1 MPTGV
6 ADFSVVN
13 PGNLDL
19 VIGLHL
25 IFGNCSVVLSLGMP
39 AGIADFNVI
48 NLGDLE
54 LKFSEGEEVS
64 LETLQEKRI
73 FNLSGRE
80 AKLPLKVSTGR
91 SRMRVKSIHLFNSL
105 QIRIGARRRSKA
117 AFAITH
123 CTQRRGRDIASF
135 LSFSCIRKWT
145 DELCGQKMIV
155 RIYILSEGNRP
166 LRR

>member
-6 ADFSVVN
+6 ADFSVIN
-13 PGNLDL
+13 LGNLDL

-25 IFGNCSVVLSLGMP
+25 ISSNRSVVLSLGMP

-48 NLGDLE
+48 NLGDLD

-80 AKLPLKVSTGR
+80 AKLPLKVSR
-91 SRMRVKSIHLFNSL
+91 P
-105 QIRIGARRRSKA
+105 QPDARQVHSPFQLVANPDRRLPSKA

-123 CTQRRGRDIASF
+123 CTQRRGRGIASF
-135 LSFSCIRKWT
+135 LSFSCIQKG
-145 DELCGQKMIV
+145 GQTSFAG
-155 RIYILSEGNRP
+155 R
-166 LRR
+166 